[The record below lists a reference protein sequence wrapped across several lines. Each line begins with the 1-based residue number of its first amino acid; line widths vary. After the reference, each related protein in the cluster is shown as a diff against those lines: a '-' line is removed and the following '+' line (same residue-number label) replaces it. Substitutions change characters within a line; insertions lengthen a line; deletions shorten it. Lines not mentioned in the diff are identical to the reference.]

1 MAATFFRRLRSRLT
15 PAGGFIVYCREFFGS
30 ACGLLLFHQPGNAM
44 TSQNSSSIPDHKPRP
59 WVDLLVSII
68 IPSVILMKFSGDE
81 HLGSVNALL
90 IGLAFPLGWGLFE
103 LIKYRKKNF
112 IAVLGLISVGLTG
125 GIGLLELDAGWLAI
139 KEAGIPAIIGLA
151 VLISTRTR
159 YPLVRTLLYNPS
171 VLNVDKIQSALKEQ
185 GSEAEFED
193 RLLKAT
199 YFFSLTFLFSS
210 IMNYV
215 LAKWIV
221 VSPSGTQAFNEELG
235 RMTLVSYPMIAIP
248 SMIMMIAIFYYLWRS
263 IRRLTG
269 YTLEEVMAPHLA
281 AQHEAGNSSDST
293 NGKQ

>member
-1 MAATFFRRLRSRLT
+1 
-15 PAGGFIVYCREFFGS
+15 
-30 ACGLLLFHQPGNAM
+30 M
-44 TSQNSSSIPDHKPRP
+44 TSPSSSNVPDHKPRP

-81 HLGSVNALL
+81 YLGNVNALV

-103 LIKYRKKNF
+103 LIRYHKKNF

-139 KEAGIPAIIGLA
+139 KEAAIPAIIGLA
-151 VLISTRTR
+151 VLVSTRTK

-171 VLNVDKIQSALKEQ
+171 VLDVAKIQRSLE
-185 GSEAEFED
+185 EHRCVDEFEE
-193 RLLKAT
+193 RLQKAS
-199 YFFSLTFLFSS
+199 YFFAGTFLFSS
-210 IMNYV
+210 IMNYI

-235 RMTLVSYPMIAIP
+235 QMTLVSYPMIAIP
-248 SMIMMIAIFYYLWRS
+248 SMVMMMLIFYYLWRT

-269 YTLEEVMAPHLA
+269 FTLDEVMAPHLA
-281 AQHEAGNSSDST
+281 EKEKAKATEST
-293 NGKQ
+293 TRK

>member
-1 MAATFFRRLRSRLT
+1 
-15 PAGGFIVYCREFFGS
+15 
-30 ACGLLLFHQPGNAM
+30 M
-44 TSQNSSSIPDHKPRP
+44 TSPNSANIPDHKPRP

-81 HLGSVNALL
+81 YLGNVNALL

-103 LIKYRKKNF
+103 LVRYHKKNF

-139 KEAGIPAIIGLA
+139 KEATIPAIIGLA
-151 VLISTRTR
+151 VLVSTRTK

-171 VLNVDKIQSALKEQ
+171 VLDVGKIQRSLE
-185 GSEAEFED
+185 EHNHVDEFEE
-193 RLLKAT
+193 RLQKAS
-199 YFFSLTFLFSS
+199 YFFAGTFLFSS

-235 RMTLVSYPMIAIP
+235 QMTLVSYPMIAIP
-248 SMIMMIAIFYYLWRS
+248 SMVMMMLIFYYLWRT

-269 YTLEEVMAPHLA
+269 FTLEEVMAPHLA
-281 AQHEAGNSSDST
+281 EKEKEKEKSADST
-293 NGKQ
+293 SGK

>member
-1 MAATFFRRLRSRLT
+1 M
-15 PAGGFIVYCREFFGS
+15 
-30 ACGLLLFHQPGNAM
+30 
-44 TSQNSSSIPDHKPRP
+44 SSSPQTTHPDHKPRP

-90 IGLAFPLGWGLFE
+90 IGLAFPLSWGLFE
-103 LIKYRKKNF
+103 LIRYHKKNF

-125 GIGLLELDAGWLAI
+125 GIGLMELDAGWMAV
-139 KEAGIPAIIGLA
+139 KEAAIPAIIGLA

-171 VLNVDKIQSALKEQ
+171 VLDVDKIQGALEENNRV
-185 GSEAEFED
+185 GEFEA

-199 YFFSLTFLFSS
+199 YFFAGTFLFSS

-221 VSPSGTQAFNEELG
+221 ISPSGTQAFNEELG

-248 SMIMMIAIFYYLWRS
+248 SMVMMIAIFYYLWRS

-269 YTLEEVMAPHLA
+269 FTLEEVMAPHLHHD
-281 AQHEAGNSSDST
+281 QDDTQGSGKSSKD
-293 NGKQ
+293 

>member
-1 MAATFFRRLRSRLT
+1 
-15 PAGGFIVYCREFFGS
+15 
-30 ACGLLLFHQPGNAM
+30 M
-44 TSQNSSSIPDHKPRP
+44 TSPETQSIPTHKPRP

-68 IPSVILMKFSGDE
+68 IPSVILMKLSSDDY
-81 HLGSVNALL
+81 LGSVMALV

-103 LIKYRKKNF
+103 LVRYRKYNF
-112 IAVLGLISVGLTG
+112 IAVLGIISVGLTG

-139 KEAGIPAIIGLA
+139 KEAAVPAVIGIA
-151 VLISTRTR
+151 VLLSTRTK

-171 VLNVDKIQSALKEQ
+171 VLNVDKIQAVLKEN
-185 GSEAEFED
+185 GSEKEFD
-193 RLLKAT
+193 ARLLKAS

-210 IMNYV
+210 IMNFV

-221 VSPSGTQAFNEELG
+221 TSPSGTQAFNEELG

-281 AQHEAGNSSDST
+281 AQQESKSSDPTS
-293 NGKQ
+293 GRQDP